1 MIATMRR
8 RTFIT
13 LIGGAAVAWPLA
25 ARAQQSAMPAVGWL
39 GSESRE
45 AENLR
50 IIPFRQGLEEAG
62 YVEGQN
68 LKIEYRLAEGRYDQ
82 LPALAAGLVRR
93 QVSVIAL
100 TGQPAALA
108 AKAATATIPI
118 VFQIADDPVQLG
130 LVASLGRPGGNI
142 TGVTSLNVEV
152 LPKQLELLHEL
163 VPNANAIALLVN
175 PASSARAESNAR
187 ETQVAARRLGL
198 KLHVLHASSEPEFDA
213 AFANA
218 VQLRIEAL
226 VIGTDAFFF
235 GRIRQ
240 LGTLA
245 ARHAIPAISPYRE
258 FAASGGLMS
267 YGTNNLNQFRQVGVY
282 TGRILKGEKPTDL
295 PVQQAVKLD
304 LIINLK
310 TAKALGLTVPMIMQM
325 TVDEVI
331 E

>member
-163 VPNANAIALLVN
+163 VPNATAIALLVN

-198 KLHVLHASSEPEFDA
+198 KLHVLHASSEPELDA

-218 VQLRIEAL
+218 VQLRSEVL
-226 VIGTDAFFF
+226 VIGTDAFFA
-235 GRIRQ
+235 GRRAQ